1 MIATLVL
8 LIDIES
14 RLTNDDAY
22 RAGIVGFDPLIDTL
36 KNKANESRFSKAPI
50 GNLIFVMVEGLAS
63 VRSAVTLIKFLDRLP
78 DSLERL

>member
-8 LIDIES
+8 LIDNDNL
-14 RLTNDDAY
+14 LTNDDAY
-22 RAGIVGFDPLIDTL
+22 LAGIVGLEPDIDTL

-50 GNLIFVMVEGLAS
+50 GKRILVIVLGEAS
-63 VRSAVTLIKFLDRLP
+63 VLSAVTLIKFLDRLP